1 MGGIQRRKRVHNNDS
16 KMRRKLRLK
25 RRTKDLDQIDDDLK
39 PGVVENLLSRPV
51 DFDKPGMAQF
61 YCVHCAKD
69 FINGDAFKA
78 HIRGKPHKIRVKN
91 LRLEPYT
98 IEESLRAAGMGSY
111 KAPAKRKMDTLL
123 PEAVVKGETIAD
135 VKRRALGL
143 EDVPLVEGEEK
154 VEAIKDDDIPDNQE
168 EGVDDNSDSEDEE
181 GDKRM

>member
-1 MGGIQRRKRVHNNDS
+1 MGGVQRRKRVPAN
-16 KMRRKLRLK
+16 KKLLKNSSTK
-25 RRTKDLDQIDDDLK
+25 RRIKDLDQIDDDLK

-69 FINGDAFKA
+69 FINGDAFKS
-78 HIRGKPHKIRVKN
+78 HIKGKPHKIRVKT

-111 KAPAKRKMDTLL
+111 KAPAKRKMETLL

-143 EDVPLVEGEEK
+143 GDVPLVEGEEK
-154 VEAIKDDDIPDNQE
+154 VEAMKDDYILDNQE
-168 EGVDDNSDSEDEE
+168 EGGDDNSDSEDEE